1 MDNDKVSQK
10 LERLER
16 NLKIIQALDD
26 TSAKIKRLINMAQQF
41 KLVDR
46 HEKAQEI
53 YHQAL
58 ELTQNFSDSYDK
70 VYLLKKLGLLQEA
83 TLINHKLLNN
93 RLNQNL
99 PDGSEKIDILKQL
112 GRFQEATEIT
122 QRLTNGYTKAATL
135 IEIANLIQESDQKN
149 HLWQE
154 AFLVAE
160 KIKNL
165 EERDRTLVHLVNKKL
180 ERKLVRSHELLPEK
194 LLDDSRVI
202 PCRYEKISEE
212 QYKQALQIALRIEQI
227 EHRNTALYD
236 LARSRSDNSDWGI
249 DIINQYYIV
258 TPQDFSHKQ
267 VQRMQFKKRWYSD
280 TLAAFEEPPLSNW
293 ADREKIQTAYRFIYI
308 PSFHPSLVI
317 RVWGDI
323 LSTPCLQ
330 AVTKVGSKVGSEEP
344 CMLTEAKSLDLLTAI
359 NENKFW
365 PSITWDLSMGCD
377 GSTWVFEGWNQGK
390 YKWLDAWSPDNG
402 PAYRLGKVFF
412 SLFPENLLEL
422 TRIY

>member
-1 MDNDKVSQK
+1 MDNDKISQK

-16 NLKIIQALDD
+16 NLKSIQALDD
-26 TSAKIKRLINMAQQF
+26 TSAKINRLINMAQQF
-41 KLVDR
+41 QLVDR
-46 HEKAQEI
+46 DEKAEEI
-53 YHQAL
+53 YHEAL

-70 VYLLKKLGLLQEA
+70 VCLLQKLGLLQEA
-83 TLINHKLLNN
+83 TLINQKLLNN

-112 GRFQEATEIT
+112 GRFQEAIEIT

-135 IEIANLIQESDQKN
+135 IEIANLIQESNQKN

-154 AFLVAE
+154 ALLVAE
-160 KIKNL
+160 TIKDI
-165 EERDRTLVHLVNKKL
+165 EERDRILVHMVKKKL
-180 ERKLVRSHELLPEK
+180 ETKLDRSDELLPEK
-194 LLDDSRVI
+194 LLEHSIVI
-202 PCRYEKISEE
+202 HGYKKVSEE

-236 LARSRSDNSDWGI
+236 MACSRYDNRDWGI
-249 DIINQYYIV
+249 DIINQHYIV
-258 TPQDFSHKQ
+258 TPPDFSDKQ
-267 VQRMQFKKRWYSD
+267 VQLMQFRNSWYSD
-280 TLAAFEEPPLSNW
+280 KLAAFEEPPLSNW

-344 CMLTEAKSLDLLTAI
+344 WMLTEAKSLELLTAI

-377 GSTWVFEGWNQGK
+377 GSRWVFEGWNQGK
-390 YKWLDAWSPDNG
+390 YKRLDAWTPDNG

-422 TRIY
+422 TKIY

>member
-1 MDNDKVSQK
+1 MDNEKVSQK

-16 NLKIIQALDD
+16 NLKSIQALED
-26 TSAKIKRLINMAQQF
+26 TSAKINRLINMAQQF
-41 KLVDR
+41 ELVDR
-46 HEKAQEI
+46 PEKAEEI
-53 YHQAL
+53 YHEAL

-70 VYLLKKLGLLQEA
+70 VCLLQKLGLLQEA
-83 TLINHKLLNN
+83 TLINQKLLNN

-99 PDGSEKIDILKQL
+99 PDGPEKIDILKQL
-112 GRFQEATEIT
+112 GRFQEAIEIT

-135 IEIANLIQESDQKN
+135 IEIANFIQESNQKN

-154 AFLVAE
+154 ALLVAE
-160 KIKNL
+160 TIKDL
-165 EERDRTLVHLVNKKL
+165 EERDRTLVHMVNKKL
-180 ERKLVRSHELLPEK
+180 EMKFARPHELLPEE
-194 LLDDSRVI
+194 LLEDSIVI
-202 PCRYEKISEE
+202 QGRDEKNSEE
-212 QYKQALQIALRIEQI
+212 QYKQAVQIALRIEQI

-236 LARSRSDNSDWGI
+236 LATSRSDNRDWGI
-249 DIINQYYIV
+249 DLINQHYIV
-258 TPQDFSHKQ
+258 TPPDFSDKQ
-267 VQRMQFKKRWYSD
+267 VQGMQFRNSWYSD

-293 ADREKIQTAYRFIYI
+293 SDREKIQTAYRFIYI

-323 LSTPCLQ
+323 LSPPCLQ

-344 CMLTEAKSLDLLTAI
+344 WMLTEAKSWELLTAI

-365 PSITWDLSMGCD
+365 PSITWDLSMGFD
-377 GSTWVFEGWNQGK
+377 GSRWVFEGWNQGK
-390 YKWLDAWSPDNG
+390 YKCLDAWSPNNG
-402 PAYRLGKVFF
+402 PAYRLGKVFL

>member
-1 MDNDKVSQK
+1 MDNDQVSQK

-16 NLKIIQALDD
+16 NLKSIQALED
-26 TSAKIKRLINMAQQF
+26 TSAKINRLINMAQQF
-41 KLVDR
+41 NLVDR
-46 HEKAQEI
+46 HEKAEEI

-70 VYLLKKLGLLQEA
+70 VCLLQKLGLLQEA
-83 TLINHKLLNN
+83 TLINQKLLNN

-112 GRFQEATEIT
+112 GRFQEAIEIT

-135 IEIANLIQESDQKN
+135 IEIANLIQESHQKN
-149 HLWQE
+149 NLWQE
-154 AFLVAE
+154 AVLVAE
-160 KIKNL
+160 TIKDI
-165 EERDRTLVHLVNKKL
+165 EEKDRTLVHMVKKKL
-180 ERKLVRSHELLPEK
+180 ERKLDLSHELLPEE
-194 LLDDSRVI
+194 LLGNSRVI
-202 PCRYEKISEE
+202 PVIEEKVSEE

-236 LARSRSDNSDWGI
+236 MATSRSDNSDWGI
-249 DIINQYYIV
+249 DLINQHYIV
-258 TPQDFSHKQ
+258 TPPDFSHKQ
-267 VQRMQFKKRWYSD
+267 VQRMQFRQSWYSN
-280 TLAAFEEPPLSNW
+280 TLAAFEEPSLSNW

-317 RVWGDI
+317 RVGGDT

-344 CMLTEAKSLDLLTAI
+344 WMLTEAKSLELLTAI

-365 PSITWDLSMGCD
+365 PSITWDLSWGLD
-377 GSTWVFEGWNQGK
+377 GSRWVFEGWNQGK
-390 YKWLDAWSPDNG
+390 YKWLDAWTPDNG
-402 PAYRLGKVFF
+402 PAYRLGKVFL

>member
-16 NLKIIQALDD
+16 NLKSIQALEN
-26 TSAKIKRLINMAQQF
+26 TSAKINRLINMAQQF

-53 YHQAL
+53 YHEAL

-70 VYLLKKLGLLQEA
+70 VSLLKKLGLVQEA
-83 TLINHKLLNN
+83 TLINQKLLNN

-112 GRFQEATEIT
+112 GRFQEAIEIT

-135 IEIANLIQESDQKN
+135 IEIANLIQESNQKN

-154 AFLVAE
+154 AVLVAE
-160 KIKNL
+160 RIKDI
-165 EERDRTLVHLVNKKL
+165 EEKDRTLVHLVKKKI
-180 ERKLVRSHELLPEK
+180 ESKFGRSHELLPEE
-194 LLDDSRVI
+194 LLEDSVVI
-202 PCRYEKISEE
+202 CRDEKNSEE
-212 QYKQALQIALRIEQI
+212 KYKQALQIALRIEQI

-236 LARSRSDNSDWGI
+236 LACSRYDNRDWGI
-249 DIINQYYIV
+249 DIINQHYIV
-258 TPQDFSHKQ
+258 TPPDFSHKQ
-267 VQRMQFKKRWYSD
+267 VQRMQFKKSWYSD

-344 CMLTEAKSLDLLTAI
+344 WMLTEAKSLELLTAI

-365 PSITWDLSMGCD
+365 PSITWNLSMGFD
-377 GSTWVFEGWNQGK
+377 GSDWVFEGWNQGK
-390 YKWLDAWSPDNG
+390 YKGLDAWSPDNG

>member
-1 MDNDKVSQK
+1 MDNDNVSQK

-16 NLKIIQALDD
+16 NLKSIQALED

-70 VYLLKKLGLLQEA
+70 VCLLQKLGLLQEA

-112 GRFQEATEIT
+112 GRFQEAIEIT

-135 IEIANLIQESDQKN
+135 IEIANLIQESNQKN
-149 HLWQE
+149 YLWQE
-154 AFLVAE
+154 ALLVAE
-160 KIKNL
+160 LIKDI
-165 EERDRTLVHLVNKKL
+165 EEKDRTLVHLVLKKI
-180 ERKLVRSHELLPEK
+180 ERKLDLSHELLPEE
-194 LLDDSRVI
+194 LLKDSIAI
-202 PCRYEKISEE
+202 PLRYEKISEE

-227 EHRNTALYD
+227 EHRNTTLYD
-236 LARSRSDNSDWGI
+236 LACSRSDNTDWGI
-249 DIINQYYIV
+249 DLINQHYIV
-258 TPQDFSHKQ
+258 TSPDFSHKQ
-267 VQRMQFKKRWYSD
+267 VQPMQFRKNWYSH
-280 TLAAFEEPPLSNW
+280 TLAVFGEPPLSNW
-293 ADREKIQTAYRFIYI
+293 ANREKIQTAYRFIYI
-308 PSFHPSLVI
+308 PSFHPSLDI
-317 RVWGDI
+317 LVWGDI

-344 CMLTEAKSLDLLTAI
+344 WMLTEAKSLELLTAI

-365 PSITWDLSMGCD
+365 PSITWDLSWGFD
-377 GSTWVFEGWNQGK
+377 GSCWVFEGWNQGK
-390 YKWLDAWSPDNG
+390 YKCLDAWNPDNG
-402 PAYRLGKVFF
+402 PAYRLGKVFL
-412 SLFPENLLEL
+412 SLLPENLLEL

>member
-1 MDNDKVSQK
+1 MDNDNVSQK

-16 NLKIIQALDD
+16 NLKSIQALED
-26 TSAKIKRLINMAQQF
+26 TSAKINRLINMAQQF
-41 KLVDR
+41 ELVDR
-46 HEKAQEI
+46 PEKAEEI

-70 VYLLKKLGLLQEA
+70 VCLLQKLGLLQEA
-83 TLINHKLLNN
+83 TLINQKLLNN

-112 GRFQEATEIT
+112 GRFQEAIEIT

-135 IEIANLIQESDQKN
+135 IEIANLIQESNQKN
-149 HLWQE
+149 YLWQE
-154 AFLVAE
+154 ALLVAE
-160 KIKNL
+160 TIKDL
-165 EERDRTLVHLVNKKL
+165 EERDRTLVHMVNKKL
-180 ERKLVRSHELLPEK
+180 EMKFARPHELLPEE
-194 LLDDSRVI
+194 LLEDSIVI
-202 PCRYEKISEE
+202 HGYEKVSEE

-227 EHRNTALYD
+227 EHRNTVLHD
-236 LARSRSDNSDWGI
+236 LACSRYDNRDWGI
-249 DIINQYYIV
+249 DLINQHYIV
-258 TPQDFSHKQ
+258 TPPDFSDKQ
-267 VQRMQFKKRWYSD
+267 VQGMQLRNSWYSD
-280 TLAAFEEPPLSNW
+280 TLAAFEEPHLSNW
-293 ADREKIQTAYRFIYI
+293 ADRENIQTAYRFIYI

-330 AVTKVGSKVGSEEP
+330 AVTKVGSKGGSEEP
-344 CMLTEAKSLDLLTAI
+344 WMLTEAKSLELLTAI

-377 GSTWVFEGWNQGK
+377 GSMWVFEGWNQGK
-390 YKWLDAWSPDNG
+390 YKCLDAWTPNNG
-402 PAYRLGKVFF
+402 PAYRLGKVFL

>member
-1 MDNDKVSQK
+1 MDNDNVSQK

-16 NLKIIQALDD
+16 NLKSIQALED
-26 TSAKIKRLINMAQQF
+26 TSAKINRLINMAQQF
-41 KLVDR
+41 ELVDR
-46 HEKAQEI
+46 HEKAEEI

-70 VYLLKKLGLLQEA
+70 VCLLQKLGLLQEA
-83 TLINHKLLNN
+83 TLINQKLLNN

-112 GRFQEATEIT
+112 GRFQEAIEIT

-135 IEIANLIQESDQKN
+135 IEIANFIQESNKKN

-154 AFLVAE
+154 AVLVAE
-160 KIKNL
+160 TIKDL

-180 ERKLVRSHELLPEK
+180 EMKLDRSDELLPEE
-194 LLDDSRVI
+194 LLEHSIVI
-202 PCRYEKISEE
+202 QGRDEKISEE

-236 LARSRSDNSDWGI
+236 LACSRYDNRDWGI
-249 DIINQYYIV
+249 DLINQHYIV
-258 TPQDFSHKQ
+258 TPPDFSHKQ
-267 VQRMQFKKRWYSD
+267 VQGMQFRNSWYSD

-293 ADREKIQTAYRFIYI
+293 ADRENIQTAYRFIYI

-344 CMLTEAKSLDLLTAI
+344 WMLTEAKSLELLTAI

-365 PSITWDLSMGCD
+365 PSITWDLSMGLD
-377 GSTWVFEGWNQGK
+377 GSRWVFEGWNQGK
-390 YKWLDAWSPDNG
+390 YKWLDAWTPNNG
-402 PAYRLGKVFF
+402 PAYRLWKVFL

>member
-1 MDNDKVSQK
+1 MDNDNVSQK

-16 NLKIIQALDD
+16 NLKSIQALED
-26 TSAKIKRLINMAQQF
+26 TSAKINRLINMAQQF
-41 KLVDR
+41 EIVDR
-46 HEKAQEI
+46 DEKAEEI
-53 YHQAL
+53 YHEAL

-70 VYLLKKLGLLQEA
+70 VCLLQKLGLLQEA
-83 TLINHKLLNN
+83 TLLNQKLLNN

-99 PDGSEKIDILKQL
+99 PDGPEKIDILKQL
-112 GRFQEATEIT
+112 GRFQEAIEIT

-135 IEIANLIQESDQKN
+135 IEIANLIQEPNQKN

-154 AFLVAE
+154 ALLVAE
-160 KIKNL
+160 TIKDI
-165 EERDRTLVHLVNKKL
+165 EEKDRTLVHMVKKKL
-180 ERKLVRSHELLPEK
+180 ERKLDRSHELLPEE
-194 LLDDSRVI
+194 LLEHSIVI
-202 PCRYEKISEE
+202 HGYEKISEE

-236 LARSRSDNSDWGI
+236 MACSRSDNRDWGI
-249 DIINQYYIV
+249 DIINQHYIV
-258 TPQDFSHKQ
+258 TPPEFSDKQ
-267 VQRMQFKKRWYSD
+267 VQRMQFKKRWYSE

-330 AVTKVGSKVGSEEP
+330 AVTKVSSKVGSEEP
-344 CMLTEAKSLDLLTAI
+344 WMLTEAKSLELLTAI

-365 PSITWDLSMGCD
+365 PSITWDLSMGLD
-377 GSTWVFEGWNQGK
+377 GSRWVFEGWNQGK
-390 YKWLDAWSPDNG
+390 YKCLDAWTPNNG
-402 PAYRLGKVFF
+402 PAYRLGKVFL

>member
-1 MDNDKVSQK
+1 MDNDNVSQK

-16 NLKIIQALDD
+16 NLKSIQALED
-26 TSAKIKRLINMAQQF
+26 TSAKINRLINMAQQF
-41 KLVDR
+41 ELVDR
-46 HEKAQEI
+46 DEKAEEI
-53 YHQAL
+53 YHEAL

-70 VYLLKKLGLLQEA
+70 VCLLQKLGLLQEA
-83 TLINHKLLNN
+83 TLINQKLLNN

-112 GRFQEATEIT
+112 GRFQEAIEIT

-135 IEIANLIQESDQKN
+135 IEIANLIQESNQKN

-154 AFLVAE
+154 ALLVAE
-160 KIKNL
+160 TIKDI
-165 EERDRTLVHLVNKKL
+165 EERDRILVHMVKKKL
-180 ERKLVRSHELLPEK
+180 ETKLDRSDELLPEG
-194 LLDDSRVI
+194 LLEHSIVI
-202 PCRYEKISEE
+202 HGYEKVSEE

-227 EHRNTALYD
+227 EHRNTELYD
-236 LARSRSDNSDWGI
+236 MACSRYDNRDWGI
-249 DIINQYYIV
+249 DIINQHYIV
-258 TPQDFSHKQ
+258 TPPDFSDKQ
-267 VQRMQFKKRWYSD
+267 VQLMQFRNSWYSD
-280 TLAAFEEPPLSNW
+280 KLAAFEEPPLSNW

-344 CMLTEAKSLDLLTAI
+344 WMLTEAKSLELLTAI

-377 GSTWVFEGWNQGK
+377 GSRWVFEGWNQGK
-390 YKWLDAWSPDNG
+390 YKRLDAWTPDNG
-402 PAYRLGKVFF
+402 PAYRLGKVFL

>member
-1 MDNDKVSQK
+1 MDNDNVSQK

-16 NLKIIQALDD
+16 NLKSIQALED
-26 TSAKIKRLINMAQQF
+26 TSAKINRLINMAQQF
-41 KLVDR
+41 ELVDR
-46 HEKAQEI
+46 DEKAEEI
-53 YHQAL
+53 YHEAL

-70 VYLLKKLGLLQEA
+70 VCLLQKLGLLEEA
-83 TLINHKLLNN
+83 TLLNQKLLNN

-99 PDGSEKIDILKQL
+99 PDGPEKIDILKQL
-112 GRFQEATEIT
+112 GRFQEAIEIT

-135 IEIANLIQESDQKN
+135 IEIANLIKESNQKN

-154 AFLVAE
+154 ALLVAE
-160 KIKNL
+160 TIKDL
-165 EERDRTLVHLVNKKL
+165 EERDRTLVHMVNKKL
-180 ERKLVRSHELLPEK
+180 EMKFARPHELWPEE
-194 LLDDSRVI
+194 LLDDSIVI
-202 PCRYEKISEE
+202 QGRDEKNSEE
-212 QYKQALQIALRIEQI
+212 QYKQAVQIALRIEQI

-236 LARSRSDNSDWGI
+236 LATSRSDNRDWGI
-249 DIINQYYIV
+249 DLINQHYIV
-258 TPQDFSHKQ
+258 TPPDFSHKQ
-267 VQRMQFKKRWYSD
+267 VQLMQLRKSRYSD

-293 ADREKIQTAYRFIYI
+293 ADRENIQTAYRFIYI

-317 RVWGDI
+317 RIWGDI

-344 CMLTEAKSLDLLTAI
+344 WMLTEAKSLELLTAI

-365 PSITWDLSMGCD
+365 PSITWDLSMGLD
-377 GSTWVFEGWNQGK
+377 GSRWVFEGWNQGK
-390 YKWLDAWSPDNG
+390 YKWLDAWTPNNG
-402 PAYRLGKVFF
+402 PAYRLGKVFL

>member
-1 MDNDKVSQK
+1 MDNDQVSQK

-16 NLKIIQALDD
+16 NLKIIQALED
-26 TSAKIKRLINMAQQF
+26 TSAKINRLINMAQQF
-41 KLVDR
+41 QLVDR
-46 HEKAQEI
+46 HEKAEEI

-58 ELTQNFSDSYDK
+58 ELTQNFSDSYEK
-70 VYLLKKLGLLQEA
+70 VCLLQKLGLFQEA
-83 TLINHKLLNN
+83 TLINQKLLNN

-112 GRFQEATEIT
+112 GRFQEAIEIT

-135 IEIANLIQESDQKN
+135 IEIANLIQESNQKN

-154 AFLVAE
+154 AVLVAE
-160 KIKNL
+160 IIKDI
-165 EERDRTLVHLVNKKL
+165 EEKDRTLVYLVKKKL
-180 ERKLVRSHELLPEK
+180 ERKLDRSHELLPEE
-194 LLDDSRVI
+194 LLENSIVI
-202 PCRYEKISEE
+202 PERYEKVSEE

-236 LARSRSDNSDWGI
+236 LACSRSDNRDWGI
-249 DIINQYYIV
+249 DLINQHYIV
-258 TPQDFSHKQ
+258 TPPDFSHKQ
-267 VQRMQFKKRWYSD
+267 VQLMQFRKSWYSD
-280 TLAAFEEPPLSNW
+280 TLAAFEESPLSNW
-293 ADREKIQTAYRFIYI
+293 ADRENIQTAYRFIYI

-344 CMLTEAKSLDLLTAI
+344 WMLTEAKSLELLTAI

-365 PSITWDLSMGCD
+365 PSITWDLSWGLD
-377 GSTWVFEGWNQGK
+377 GSRWVFEGWNQGK
-390 YKWLDAWSPDNG
+390 YKWLDAWTPDNG
-402 PAYRLGKVFF
+402 PAYRLGKVFL

>member
-16 NLKIIQALDD
+16 NLKIIQALDN
-26 TSAKIKRLINMAQQF
+26 TSAKINRLINMAQQF

-70 VYLLKKLGLLQEA
+70 VCLLQKLGLLQEA
-83 TLINHKLLNN
+83 TLINQKLLNN

-112 GRFQEATEIT
+112 GRFQEAIEIT

-135 IEIANLIQESDQKN
+135 IEIANLIQESNQKN

-154 AFLVAE
+154 AILVAE
-160 KIKNL
+160 TIKDL

-194 LLDDSRVI
+194 RLNDPRVI

-249 DIINQYYIV
+249 DLINQHYIV

-267 VQRMQFKKRWYSD
+267 VQRMQFKKSWYSD

-344 CMLTEAKSLDLLTAI
+344 WMLTEAKSLELLTAI

-365 PSITWDLSMGCD
+365 PSINWDLSIGFD
-377 GSTWVFEGWNQGK
+377 GSRWVFEGWNQGK

-402 PAYRLGKVFF
+402 PAYRLGQVFF

>member
-16 NLKIIQALDD
+16 NLKSIQALEDS
-26 TSAKIKRLINMAQQF
+26 SAKINRLINMAQQF
-41 KLVDR
+41 ELVDR

-53 YHQAL
+53 YQEAL

-70 VYLLKKLGLLQEA
+70 VCLLQNLGLWQEA
-83 TLINHKLLNN
+83 TLINQKLLNN

-99 PDGSEKIDILKQL
+99 PDGPEKIDILKQL
-112 GRFQEATEIT
+112 GRFQEAIEIT

-135 IEIANLIQESDQKN
+135 IEIANLIQEPNQKN
-149 HLWQE
+149 YLWQE
-154 AFLVAE
+154 ALLVAE
-160 KIKNL
+160 TIKDI
-165 EERDRTLVHLVNKKL
+165 EERDRILVHLVKKKL
-180 ERKLVRSHELLPEK
+180 ERKLDRSHELLPEE
-194 LLDDSRVI
+194 LLGHSRVI
-202 PCRYEKISEE
+202 AVIEEKISEE

-236 LARSRSDNSDWGI
+236 LASSRYDNRDWGI
-249 DIINQYYIV
+249 DLINQHYIV
-258 TPQDFSHKQ
+258 TPPDFSHKQ
-267 VQRMQFKKRWYSD
+267 VQGMQFRQSRYSN
-280 TLAAFEEPPLSNW
+280 TLAAFEEPPLSNCT
-293 ADREKIQTAYRFIYI
+293 DREKVQTAYRFIYL

-317 RVWGDI
+317 RVWGDT

-344 CMLTEAKSLDLLTAI
+344 WMLTEAKSLELLTAI

-365 PSITWDLSMGCD
+365 PSITWDLSWGLD
-377 GSTWVFEGWNQGK
+377 GSRWVFEGWNQGK
-390 YKWLDAWSPDNG
+390 YKWLDAWSPNNG
-402 PAYRLGKVFF
+402 PAYRLGKVFL